1 MKIAIENS
9 CVFFFQTD
17 FSVPPTVEQTSVKS
31 SVLRIREASSR
42 CLSAAI
48 LIAWILPT
56 VQIDE
61 LE

>member
-1 MKIAIENS
+1 M
-9 CVFFFQTD
+9 
-17 FSVPPTVEQTSVKS
+17 PPTVEQTSVKS
-31 SVLRIREASSR
+31 SVLKIREASSMG
-42 CLSAAI
+42 ATI

>member
-1 MKIAIENS
+1 MKIHEL
-9 CVFFFQTD
+9 VFFFSKGLFQC
-17 FSVPPTVEQTSVKS
+17 PTVEKVSVKS

-42 CLSAAI
+42 CLGAAI